1 MVDRAIG
8 VAGIALAVIFGI
20 LQYYLPKIPAWLSA
34 SGIGVG
40 VFLLGLSVGL
50 VAVGGRKKPLAQ
62 MAVDRAKLRLHVY
75 ADHRVPDSLHAEN
88 IFRWYYL
95 RQVLYTINITGEQAS
110 TCLSTTLF
118 VSFEPEVRITSLKV
132 RSPDIVLPPHE
143 VKEFNQRF
151 AIIVFG
157 GQVGEGTLEFE
168 VQP

>member
-1 MVDRAIG
+1 VIDRAIG
-8 VAGIALAVIFGI
+8 VAGIALGVIFGI
-20 LQYYLPKIPAWLSA
+20 LQYYLPKLPAWLSA
-34 SGIGVG
+34 SGMGVG

-50 VAVGGRKKPLAQ
+50 VASGGRKKPIA
-62 MAVDRAKLRLHVY
+62 ATPADRAKLRLHVY
-75 ADHRVPDSLHAEN
+75 ADHRVPDNLFAEN

-95 RQVLYTINITGEQAS
+95 RQALVTINANGEQAS
-110 TCLSTTLF
+110 TYLSTTLF
-118 VSFEPEVRITSLKV
+118 VGFEPEVRISSLKV
-132 RSPDIVLPPHE
+132 RSPDIALPPHE